1 MANRILIV
9 EDEVVISMEIEV
21 VLQQLGYEVAGSAM
35 TGKDAILRAA
45 ETRPDLVLMDIWL
58 KGEMDGTV
66 AAEQINR
73 LYKIPVIFLTAYSDS
88 RTLEKAIATRPF
100 GYLIKPF
107 RKNELHTSIE
117 IALQNHRALL
127 AEQELTK
134 KHVRAGV
141 VDHITGD
148 DIFTKTLAID
158 DYLER
163 VSKDISPAAPGQEY
177 LEKIRELVHEIQN
190 STRSGRGD
198 SRPGLMS
205 PEWHNVQL
213 MVAAAADATLP
224 SQVKVE
230 NEAGTIEI
238 YADPL
243 FSRVFSNLFK
253 NSCRNGR
260 TVDRIRITFQA
271 RDDQGLLIIEDNGA
285 GIPEAAKEDLSSP
298 AIPGGNDNGLFLVQ
312 EILQISGMVMNET
325 GMPGAGARFEITIPH
340 GQYREKPEV
349 V

>member
-1 MANRILIV
+1 
-9 EDEVVISMEIEV
+9 
-21 VLQQLGYEVAGSAM
+21 
-35 TGKDAILRAA
+35 
-45 ETRPDLVLMDIWL
+45 
-58 KGEMDGTV
+58 
-66 AAEQINR
+66 
-73 LYKIPVIFLTAYSDS
+73 
-88 RTLEKAIATRPF
+88 
-100 GYLIKPF
+100 
-107 RKNELHTSIE
+107 
-117 IALQNHRALL
+117 
-127 AEQELTK
+127 
-134 KHVRAGV
+134 
-141 VDHITGD
+141 
-148 DIFTKTLAID
+148 
-158 DYLER
+158 
-163 VSKDISPAAPGQEY
+163 
-177 LEKIRELVHEIQN
+177 
-190 STRSGRGD
+190 
-198 SRPGLMS
+198 MS

-285 GIPEAAKEDLSSP
+285 GIPETAKEDLSSP

-325 GMPGAGARFEITIPH
+325 GVPGAGARFEITIPH